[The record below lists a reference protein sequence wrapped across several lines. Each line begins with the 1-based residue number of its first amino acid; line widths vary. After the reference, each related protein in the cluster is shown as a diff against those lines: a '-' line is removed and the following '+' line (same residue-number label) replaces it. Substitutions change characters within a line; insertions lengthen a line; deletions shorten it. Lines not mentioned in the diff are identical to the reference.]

1 MQRLLRTLER
11 SVDVILG
18 SEEGKHGEAFRRM
31 GVVYGLESSRLNSE
45 Q

>member
-1 MQRLLRTLER
+1 MQRLFENFGKER
-11 SVDVILG
+11 GRYSR

-45 Q
+45 H